1 MKTRLGKLFAVA
13 MMGAMF
19 ACSAPKQVAQVQQAD
34 EVDFDVP
41 CSGPEFF
48 TNGEYFRASADGL
61 SPNMSIAKK
70 IAYADARA
78 GLASEIQAKVNVV
91 TDNYSSQHDFN
102 GNQEA
107 KQRFQDLS
115 RTVVSQVLNGTRVI
129 CEKMKKTKDGKFHCY
144 VAMEL
149 AGEEIIKNMA
159 DRISQDDKLK
169 IDFEYEKFKK
179 DFKEEMAKIGS

>member
-1 MKTRLGKLFAVA
+1 MKKRFYQFAAVV

-19 ACSAPKQVAQVQQAD
+19 ACSAPKQVAQVQQPD

-41 CSGPEFF
+41 CSGKEFF
-48 TNGEYFRASADGL
+48 TNAEYFRASADGL
-61 SPNMSIAKK
+61 SSNMSIAKK

-78 GLASEIQAKVNVV
+78 GLASDIQAKVEIV

-107 KQRFQDLS
+107 KQRFQDLP
-115 RTVVSQVLNGTRVI
+115 RIVVNQVVSGTRVI
-129 CEKMKKTKDGKFHCY
+129 CEKMRKTKDGKFHCY

-149 AGEEIIKNMA
+149 GGEEIIKSMQ
-159 DRISQDDKLK
+159 DRISSDDKLK

-179 DFKEEMAKIGS
+179 EFKEEMAKGNS